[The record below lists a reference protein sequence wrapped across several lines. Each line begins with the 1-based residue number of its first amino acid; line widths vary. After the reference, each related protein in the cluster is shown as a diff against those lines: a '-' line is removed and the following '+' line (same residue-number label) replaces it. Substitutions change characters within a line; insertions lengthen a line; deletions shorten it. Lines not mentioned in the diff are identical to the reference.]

1 MEILAVIAVGMIFL
15 TIKGFYDGKKAKIRL
30 RQRLLREW
38 GSLPTEEY
46 TQEKYRSIG
55 YYYEKKYQ
63 SEQSG
68 RFFLDKITWNDLNM
82 DELFMTVNATCSSM
96 GEEYLFAALHELLF
110 DLETLEERERVITWF
125 GEHEAERLQLQMD
138 FASIGKHKKISIYEY
153 MDRISSVRQES
164 NVMHFVG
171 LVGMLFGFVLL
182 PFSVALGGVLL
193 LCFLCFNIV
202 TYYKRKGE
210 IEPYLAAMSYTIRLL
225 DHAEKV
231 SKRNIA
237 DLAAYTEPMGKK
249 VAKFRS
255 FRRGAGVVAPQNA
268 TGDMTALLLDY
279 IRILFHTDL
288 IKFNT
293 MLHDFLQKKEE
304 IIEIFETVGFLDA
317 MCAVASFRMFMGVFC
332 VPELRTDGK
341 AKLSVDGLYHPF
353 VENPVPASLETER
366 SILLTGSNASG
377 KSTFLKAAAI
387 NAILSQTIHTAL
399 CRHYEASCFQV
410 MTSIALTDNLFEKE
424 SYYIVEIKSLKRIL
438 DAASNARPTLC
449 FVDEVLR
456 GTNTV
461 ERISA
466 SSRVLVSLA
475 MANAICFAATH
486 DVELT
491 HLLEEYYVNYH
502 FEEQIKDGQVVFDY
516 QLKDGRATS
525 QNAIWLLGMMGYPD
539 ELIQAA
545 KQTAQ
550 HFMETGEWRLG

>member
-1 MEILAVIAVGMIFL
+1 MEILAIVAAGMLFL
-15 TIKGFYDGKKAKIRL
+15 AIKGIYDGKKARL
-30 RQRLLREW
+30 RLRKRLQTEW
-38 GSLPTEEY
+38 GTVPTEEY

-55 YYYEKKYQ
+55 YYYEKKFQ

-82 DELFMTVNATCSSM
+82 DELFMTANATCSSM
-96 GEEYLFAALHELLF
+96 GEEYLYAILHELLF
-110 DLETLEERERVITWF
+110 DLDKLEERERVITWF
-125 GEHEAERLQLQMD
+125 TEHEAERLQLQLD
-138 FASIGKHKKISIYEY
+138 FAAVGKHKKISIYEY

-164 NVMHFVG
+164 NAKHFFG
-171 LVGMLFGFVLL
+171 LAGILLGLAAL
-182 PFSVALGGVLL
+182 PFSITLGGILL

-225 DHAEKV
+225 DHAEQIA
-231 SKRNIA
+231 KRNIPE
-237 DLAAYTEPMGKK
+237 LASYTEPMAEKI
-249 VAKFRS
+249 AKFRS

-268 TGDMTALLLDY
+268 TGDMMSLLFDY
-279 IRILFHTDL
+279 VRILFHTDL
-288 IKFNT
+288 IKFNY
-293 MLHDFLQKKEE
+293 MLHDFLEKKEE

-317 MCAVASFRMFMGVFC
+317 MCAAASFRAFLDVSC
-332 VPELRTDGK
+332 VPR
-341 AKLSVDGLYHPF
+341 LSVGGRPELLAEGLYHLF
-353 VENPVPASLETER
+353 VENPVPANIKTEH
-366 SILLTGSNASG
+366 SVLLTGSNASG

-387 NAILSQTIHTAL
+387 NAILSQTLHTAL
-399 CRHYEASCFQV
+399 CKRYEASCFQV

-424 SYYIVEIKSLKRIL
+424 SYYVVEIKSLKRIL
-438 DAASNARPTLC
+438 DASQNSRPILC

-461 ERISA
+461 ERIAA
-466 SSRVLVSLA
+466 SSRVLISLA
-475 MANAICFAATH
+475 KANAICFAATH

-491 HLLEEYYVNYH
+491 HMLEKYYTNYH

-516 QLKDGRATS
+516 QLREGRATS

-545 KQTAQ
+545 RKTAQ
-550 HFMETGEWRLG
+550 HFMKTGEWRLG